1 MIGRLTGTVVDDAAD
16 GTVVLDVAGVG
27 YEVHVPLGLLGRL
40 GREHI
45 TLHVHTNVRED
56 AISLFGFESID
67 DKTAFRTLLGVSG
80 IGPKLALSILSA
92 LDSPNLA
99 RAIDSGDKN
108 AFKGISGVGKK
119 TVEHLLV
126 DLKGKLH
133 PGAPAVGGRPQLQRP
148 VATAPNADVV
158 VGLLVNMGFK
168 RLEAEAAVFAL
179 GEDRVRDEPIDILL
193 REALGR
199 LG

>member
-1 MIGRLTGTVVDDAAD
+1 MIGRLTGTVVDEAAD
-16 GTVVLDVAGVG
+16 GTIVLDVGGVG
-27 YEVHVPLGLLGRL
+27 YEVHVPLGLLGRV
-40 GREHI
+40 GRENI

-56 AISLFGFESID
+56 AIALFGFESPD
-67 DKTAFRTLLGVSG
+67 DKVAFRTLLGVSG
-80 IGPKLALSILSA
+80 VGPKLALSILST
-92 LDSPNLA
+92 LDSPRLA
-99 RAIDSGDKN
+99 RAIDSGDKA

-133 PGAPAVGGRPQLQRP
+133 PGAVVGIRAPQRP
-148 VATAPNADVV
+148 HAAAPNADVV
-158 VGLLVNMGFK
+158 VALLVNMGFK
-168 RLEAEAAVFAL
+168 RLEAEAAVATL
-179 GEDRVRDEPIDILL
+179 GEERVREEPVDQLL